1 MSDETSS
8 RDVSK
13 LSLFSTA
20 NLVVASM
27 VGAGVYTTSGF
38 TLNDLG
44 SPGYVVLA
52 WIVAGVIAIC
62 GAISYGA
69 LASRFT
75 ESGGEYL
82 FLTRA
87 IHPAAGYVAGFVSII
102 AGFTSAIAFAARTL
116 ETYLASI
123 PLLSS
128 LPSGSIA
135 ISSIVLGA
143 VLHGLYARFGTRFQ
157 DGLIVAKALIAALF
171 VILAIVAFPAQWPGW
186 SQSHTS
192 GLDLGK
198 FAVSLMWISLSYCG
212 FNAAVY
218 MSSEVSDAK
227 RNVLRAMLIATVAVT
242 ILYVVLNAIFVYA
255 PTYDQV
261 ALHSDVAVV
270 SATIIG
276 GDGFA
281 NLVRALIVLSL
292 LSSISALTMSG
303 PRVYA
308 KMADDGCLPSWFRFE
323 TQAPALAIAVQAAMA
338 IVVVMVTKLQELLGY
353 LGFTLS
359 VSSAITVSSLFVL
372 SYRGEKISCPL
383 YPLPPLVFVM
393 ATLTIAAIG
402 AYLKPIEGVA
412 GITTLSVGLMV
423 YLLTRKRSS

>member
-1 MSDETSS
+1 MSGEASS
-8 RDVSK
+8 NDTGK
-13 LSLFSTA
+13 LSLFSTV

-44 SPGYVVLA
+44 SPLYVVLA
-52 WIVAGVIAIC
+52 WIVAGLIAIC

-69 LASRFT
+69 LASCFT

-82 FLTRA
+82 FLSRA

-116 ETYLASI
+116 ETYVAPT
-123 PLLSS
+123 PLLDQ
-128 LPSGSIA
+128 LPEGSIA
-135 ISSIVLGA
+135 SLSIAVGA
-143 VLHGLYARFGTRFQ
+143 LLHGLYARFGTRFQ
-157 DGLIVAKALIAALF
+157 DGLIVVKALVAVAF
-171 VILAIVAFPAQWPGW
+171 MVLAMVAFPTQWPGW
-186 SQSHTS
+186 GQSRAS
-192 GLDLGK
+192 DLDLGK

-218 MSSEVSDAK
+218 MSGEVKDAK
-227 RNVLRAMLIATVAVT
+227 RNVPRAMLIATIAVT

-255 PTYDQV
+255 PTFAQV
-261 ALHSDVAVV
+261 ALHQDVAVV
-270 SATIIG
+270 AATVIG
-276 GDGFA
+276 GEGFA
-281 NLVRALIVLSL
+281 KLVRGLIVLSL

-308 KMADDGCLPSWFRFE
+308 KMADDGCLPSWFRFD
-323 TQAPALAIAVQAAMA
+323 THAPAVAIAVQATLA
-338 IVVVMVTKLQELLGY
+338 IGVVFASQLRELLGY

-372 SYRGEKISCPL
+372 RFRGEKISCPL
-383 YPLPPLVFVM
+383 YPIPPLIFVVS
-393 ATLTIAAIG
+393 TLVIALIG
-402 AYLKPIEGVA
+402 AYLRPVEGATGLATLVA
-412 GITTLSVGLMV
+412 GLLV
-423 YLLTRKRSS
+423 YFATR

>member
-1 MSDETSS
+1 MSDATPSAKAG
-8 RDVSK
+8 K
-13 LSLFSTA
+13 LSLFSTV

-116 ETYLASI
+116 ELY
-123 PLLSS
+123 LSS
-128 LPSGSIA
+128 LPALEHLPSGTIASTSI
-135 ISSIVLGA
+135 ILGA

-157 DGLIVAKALIAALF
+157 DGLILAKAVVAAAF
-171 VILAIVAFPAQWPGW
+171 VVLAIMAFPTQWPGW
-186 SQSHTS
+186 SEPHHNA
-192 GLDLGK
+192 LDLGK

-218 MSSEVSDAK
+218 MSSEVRDAK
-227 RNVLRAMLIATVAVT
+227 RNVPRAMLIATVAVT
-242 ILYVVLNAIFVYA
+242 VLYVVLNAIFVYA

-261 ALHSDVAVV
+261 ALHEDVAVV
-270 SATIIG
+270 SATVIG

-281 NLVRALIVLSL
+281 KLVRALIVLSL

-323 TQAPALAIAVQAAMA
+323 TQAPAMAIAFQAALRFWWCWSA
-338 IVVVMVTKLQELLGY
+338 NFKNCLGTSDSR
-353 LGFTLS
+353 FLS
-359 VSSAITVSSLFVL
+359 LPQSL
-372 SYRGEKISCPL
+372 
-383 YPLPPLVFVM
+383 
-393 ATLTIAAIG
+393 
-402 AYLKPIEGVA
+402 
-412 GITTLSVGLMV
+412 
-423 YLLTRKRSS
+423 